1 MHRGKSFM
9 EWLCQCDKEATRL
22 EILWEWRDAAAL
34 GHKHGRYVSY
44 RCRIGCDGC
53 VPHEKDERGRLQYF
67 AVKLSASTKQALVS
81 QVVAQVLKMGP
92 RGFLPKTDI
101 QQALRSVHKP

>member
-1 MHRGKSFM
+1 M
-9 EWLCQCDKEATRL
+9 EWLCQCDKEVTRL
-22 EILWEWRDAAAL
+22 EILWEWREAAAL

-44 RCRIGCDGC
+44 RCRIGCDVC
-53 VPHEKDERGRLQYF
+53 VPHEHDERGRLQDF

-81 QVVAQVLKMGP
+81 QVVAQVLKIGP

-101 QQALRSVHKP
+101 QQALRSVHKA